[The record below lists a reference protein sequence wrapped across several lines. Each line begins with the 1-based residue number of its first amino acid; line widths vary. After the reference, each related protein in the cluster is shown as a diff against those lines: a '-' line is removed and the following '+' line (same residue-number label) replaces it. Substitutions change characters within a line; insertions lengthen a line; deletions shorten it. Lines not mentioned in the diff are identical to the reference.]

1 MATSRSR
8 GYLAVGAVGFDM
20 GLQADVIP
28 TIIIII
34 IIILL
39 LLFTRVR
46 SGNLHIFIPPITQH
60 RTRLLHY
67 RRIII
72 YNGIVIDENNRKILM
87 IPPRYVYMHI
97 ISIL

>member
-20 GLQADVIP
+20 GLQANVIP
-28 TIIIII
+28 TIII

-87 IPPRYVYMHI
+87 IRPRYVYMHI